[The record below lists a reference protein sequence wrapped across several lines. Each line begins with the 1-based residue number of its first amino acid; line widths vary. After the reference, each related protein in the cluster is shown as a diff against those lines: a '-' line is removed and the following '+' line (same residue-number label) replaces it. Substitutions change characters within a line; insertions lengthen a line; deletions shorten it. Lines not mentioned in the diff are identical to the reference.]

1 MKISK
6 DSVVEFEYSL
16 KDSEGKVLENSD
28 GGEATVYLHGHGG
41 MLPALEQE
49 LEGKEVGDH
58 LSVDLKQ
65 PYGPN
70 HPDSVQRVP
79 LKHLRA
85 KKRPE
90 PGTIVVVQGKE
101 GPRQVTVVKVGK
113 FSVDVDTNHPFA
125 GLDLTFEID
134 VKTVRAATKEE
145 LSHGHS
151 HGADGTHSH

>member
-1 MKISK
+1 MNIGKN
-6 DSVVEFEYSL
+6 SVVQFTYRL
-16 KDSEGKVLENSD
+16 KDKEGKVLESS
-28 GGEATVYLHGHGG
+28 ESTEPTVYLHGHGS
-41 MLPALEQE
+41 MLPDLEKA
-49 LEGKEVGDH
+49 LEGKAAGDH
-58 LSVDLKQ
+58 LTVDLKE

-79 LKHLRA
+79 LKHLRS

-125 GLDLTFEID
+125 GLDLTFDITI
-134 VKTVRAATKEE
+134 KTVREATKEE
-145 LSHGHS
+145 LPHGHS

>member
-1 MKISK
+1 MKITK
-6 DSVVEFEYSL
+6 DSVVEFDYSL
-16 KDSEGKVLENSD
+16 KDGEGKVLENSD

-58 LSVDLKQ
+58 IAVDLKQ

-125 GLDLTFEID
+125 GLDLTFDITI
-134 VKTVRAATKEE
+134 KTVREATREE

>member
-1 MKISK
+1 MQISK

-28 GGEATVYLHGHGG
+28 GGEPTVYLHGHGG
-41 MLPALEQE
+41 MLPALEKE
-49 LEGKEVGDH
+49 LEGKTVGEH
-58 LSVDLKQ
+58 LSVNLQQ

-70 HPDSVQRVP
+70 HADSVQRVP

-85 KKRPE
+85 KKRPV

-134 VKTVRAATKEE
+134 IKTVRAATKEE
-145 LSHGHS
+145 LAHGHS

>member
-6 DSVVEFEYSL
+6 NSVVEFEYSL
-16 KDSEGKVLENSD
+16 KDGDGKVLENSE
-28 GGEATVYLHGHGG
+28 GGDATVYLHGHGG

-49 LEGKEVGDH
+49 LDGKEVGDH

-65 PYGPN
+65 PYGPS
-70 HPDSVQRVP
+70 HPDSIQRVP
-79 LKHLRA
+79 LKHLKA
-85 KKRPE
+85 KKRPK
-90 PGTIVVVQGKE
+90 PGDTVVVQSKE
-101 GPRQVTVVKVGK
+101 GQRQVTVVKVGK

-125 GLDLTFEID
+125 GLDLTFDITI
-134 VKTVRAATKEE
+134 KTVREATKDE

>member
-6 DSVVEFEYSL
+6 NAVVEFEYSL
-16 KDSEGKVLENSD
+16 KDGEGKVLENSD

-41 MLPALEQE
+41 MLPALEKE
-49 LEGKEVGDH
+49 LEGKEVGDQ
-58 LSVDLKQ
+58 LSVDLTQ

-79 LKHLRA
+79 MKHLRA

-125 GLDLTFEID
+125 GLDLTFDITI
-134 VKTVRAATKEE
+134 KTVREATKEE

-151 HGADGTHSH
+151 HGADGSHSH

>member
-1 MKISK
+1 MKIGK
-6 DSVVEFEYSL
+6 NSVVEFEYSL
-16 KDSEGKVLENSD
+16 KDGEGKVLENSA
-28 GGEATVYLHGHGG
+28 GAEATVYLHGHGA

-49 LEGKEVGDH
+49 LAGKEVGDE
-58 LSVDLKQ
+58 LTVDLTQ

-70 HPDSVQRVP
+70 HPESIQRVP

-125 GLDLTFEID
+125 GLDLTFEITI
-134 VKTVRAATKEE
+134 KTVREATKDE

-151 HGADGTHSH
+151 HGADGSHSH

>member
-16 KDSEGKVLENSD
+16 KDGAGKELENSD
-28 GGEATVYLHGHGG
+28 GGEATVYLHGHGA

-49 LEGKEVGDH
+49 LAGREVGDH
-58 LSVDLKQ
+58 LAVDLTQ
-65 PYGPN
+65 PYGPT

-125 GLDLTFEID
+125 GLDLTFDITI
-134 VKTVRAATKEE
+134 KTVREATKEE

-151 HGADGTHSH
+151 HGADGSHSH

>member
-1 MKISK
+1 MKICK
-6 DSVVEFEYSL
+6 NAVVEFDYSL
-16 KDSEGKVLENSD
+16 KDGEGKVLENSE

-41 MLPALEQE
+41 MLPSLEQE
-49 LEGKEVGDH
+49 LEGKEVGDNVV
-58 LSVDLKQ
+58 VDLKQ

-90 PGTIVVVQGKE
+90 PGTTVVVQGKE

-113 FSVDVDTNHPFA
+113 YSVDVDTNHPFA
-125 GLDLTFEID
+125 GLDVTFNITI
-134 VKTVRAATKEE
+134 KTVREATKEE

>member
-6 DSVVEFEYSL
+6 NSVVEFEYSL
-16 KDSEGKVLENSD
+16 KDGEGKLLENSA

-41 MLPALEQE
+41 MLPALELE
-49 LEGKEVGDH
+49 LEDKEVGDH
-58 LSVDLKQ
+58 IVADLKQ

-70 HPDSVQRVP
+70 HPDSIQRVP

-90 PGTIVVVQGKE
+90 PGTTVVVQGKE

-125 GLDLTFEID
+125 GLDLTFDITI
-134 VKTVRAATKEE
+134 KTVREATKEE